1 MEFLT
6 DYGLFLAKTVTLLVA
21 FGLALG
27 LLAGAIARGRGDK
40 SREYLELRRLND
52 HFRDMARRIE
62 ADRTTGARLK
72 NRVRRR
78 ERRQQRAERRR
89 EGRLPR
95 LFVLDFQGD
104 MRASATDSL
113 REEISAIIAS
123 AHDSDEVLLRLESPG
138 GLVHAYG
145 LAASELA
152 RLRARGIRLTVSVDR
167 VAASGGY
174 LMAGVADLIIAAPFA
189 IVGSIGVVAQLPN
202 FHRLLQRN
210 EIDYELHTAGEH
222 KRTLTMFGENTDADR
237 AQFREEL
244 QEIHGQFKA
253 HLSRYRPRL
262 DVDSVATGEYWLGE
276 QAREKGLVDD
286 VQTSDDFLLE
296 RRERMELV
304 GLKWHRREGL
314 GRRISVALESL
325 ATRLS
330 RLPAS

>member
-1 MEFLT
+1 MDFVT
-6 DYGLFLAKTVTLLVA
+6 DYGLFLAKTATLLVA
-21 FGLALG
+21 LALALG
-27 LLAGAIARGRGDK
+27 LVTAAIARGRSDTR
-40 SREYLELRRLND
+40 REYLELRRLND

-62 ADRTTGARLK
+62 QDRTRTARLK
-72 NRVRRR
+72 KRALRG

-95 LFVLDFQGD
+95 LFVLDFHGD
-104 MRASATDSL
+104 MRASPTDSL
-113 REEISAIIAS
+113 REEVSAIIAS

-152 RLRARGIRLTVSVDR
+152 RLRSRGIRLTVSVDR

-210 EIDYELHTAGEH
+210 DIDYELHTAGEH
-222 KRTLTMFGENTDADR
+222 KRTLTMFGENTEEAR
-237 AQFREEL
+237 AKFREEL
-244 QEIHGQFKA
+244 EQIHGQFKA
-253 HLSRYRPRL
+253 HLTRYRPRL

-276 QAREKGLVDD
+276 QAREKGLIDD

-304 GLKWHRREGL
+304 GLKWHRKEGL
-314 GRRISVALESL
+314 GRRVTLAMESL
-325 ATRLS
+325 ACRVAERLGS
-330 RLPAS
+330 

>member
-6 DYGLFLAKTVTLLVA
+6 DYGLFLAKTATLLVA
-21 FGLALG
+21 L
-27 LLAGAIARGRGDK
+27 AIALAMIVAAVTRGRSDTR
-40 SREYLELRRLND
+40 REYLELRRLND
-52 HFRDMARRIE
+52 HYRDMAQRIE
-62 ADRTTGARLK
+62 QDRSKVGALK
-72 NRVRRR
+72 RRTKR
-78 ERRQQRAERRR
+78 GERKQQRAARHR

-104 MRASATDSL
+104 LRASPTDSL

-202 FHRLLQRN
+202 FHRLLQRYDV
-210 EIDYELHTAGEH
+210 DYELHTAGEH
-222 KRTLTMFGENTDADR
+222 KRTLTMFGENTDEAR
-237 AQFREEL
+237 AKFRDEL
-244 QEIHGQFKA
+244 EQIHGQFKA
-253 HLSRYRPRL
+253 HLGRYRPRL
-262 DVDSVATGEYWLGE
+262 DVDNVATGEYWLGE
-276 QAREKGLVDD
+276 QARDKGLVDD

-304 GLKWHRREGL
+304 GLKWHRKEGL
-314 GRRISVALESL
+314 GRRITLAMESL
-325 ATRLS
+325 AARLVE
-330 RLPAS
+330 RREA

>member
-1 MEFLT
+1 MAFLT
-6 DYGLFLAKTVTLLVA
+6 EYGLFLAKTVTLLVA
-21 FGLALG
+21 LALA
-27 LLAGAIARGRGDK
+27 LSLIVGAIVRARSDTR
-40 SREYLELRRLND
+40 REHLELRRLNE
-52 HFRDMARRIE
+52 HYRDMTRRIE
-62 ADRTTGARLK
+62 EDRTRTARFK
-72 NRVRRR
+72 RRALR
-78 ERRQQRAERRR
+78 GEKRQQRAERRR

-95 LFVLDFQGD
+95 LFVLDFEGD

-113 REEISAIIAS
+113 REEISAVIAS

-189 IVGSIGVVAQLPN
+189 IVGSIGVVAQMPN

-210 EIDYELHTAGEH
+210 DIDYELHTAGEH
-222 KRTLTMFGENTDADR
+222 KRTLTMFGENNDEAR
-237 AQFREEL
+237 AKFRDEL
-244 QEIHGQFKA
+244 EQIHGQFKS
-253 HLSRYRPRL
+253 HLGRYRPRL
-262 DVDSVATGEYWLGE
+262 DVDNVATGEYWLGE

-286 VQTSDDFLLE
+286 IQTSDDFLLE

-304 GLKWHRREGL
+304 GLTWHRREGL
-314 GRRISVALESL
+314 GRRISVAMESL
-325 ATRLS
+325 AARIGNRL
-330 RLPAS
+330 AS

>member
-6 DYGLFLAKTVTLLVA
+6 DYGLFLAKTATLLVA

>member
-1 MEFLT
+1 MDVVA
-6 DYGLFLAKTVTLLVA
+6 DYGLFLAKTATLLVA
-21 FGLALG
+21 LAIALG
-27 LLAGAIARGRGDK
+27 LVAAAIARGRSGTR
-40 SREYLELRRLND
+40 REYLELTRLND
-52 HFRDMARRIE
+52 HFREMSRRIE
-62 ADRTTGARLK
+62 DDRTRTARLK
-72 NRVRRR
+72 RRALR
-78 ERRQQRAERRR
+78 GQRRQQRAERRR

-95 LFVLDFQGD
+95 LFVLDFHGD

-113 REEISAIIAS
+113 RQEVSAIIAS

-152 RLRARGIRLTVSVDR
+152 RLRSRGIRLTVSVDR

-210 EIDYELHTAGEH
+210 DIDFELHTAGEH
-222 KRTLTMFGENTDADR
+222 KRTLTMFGENTDDAR
-237 AQFREEL
+237 NKFRDEL
-244 QEIHGQFKA
+244 EQIHDQFKA
-253 HLSRYRPRL
+253 HLARYRPRL
-262 DVDSVATGEYWLGE
+262 DIDSVATGEYWLGE
-276 QAREKGLVDD
+276 QARDMGLVDD

-304 GLKWHRREGL
+304 GLKWHRKDGL
-314 GRRISVALESL
+314 GRRVTLAMESL
-325 ATRLS
+325 VARADQRLGT
-330 RLPAS
+330 